1 MILSSFFSNI
11 RTRFSRDD
19 RAALIKK
26 INIWI
31 CFRVIHVLILPDAI
45 EIVDGHEEHWVLELI
60 GY

>member
-1 MILSSFFSNI
+1 MILFSFFNL
-11 RTRFSRDD
+11 RTRSRRDD

-45 EIVDGHEEHWVLELI
+45 EIVHGHEEHWVLELI